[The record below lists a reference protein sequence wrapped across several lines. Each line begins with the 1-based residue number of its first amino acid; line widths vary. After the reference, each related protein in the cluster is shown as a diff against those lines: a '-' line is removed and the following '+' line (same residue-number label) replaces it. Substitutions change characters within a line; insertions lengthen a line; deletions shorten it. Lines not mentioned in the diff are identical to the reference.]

1 MKENS
6 IIKEKIL
13 QLVAFHRD
21 VKEDFFS
28 KIGLTNDNFKG
39 ENKKRPINSDA
50 IVNILAQ
57 YPEISAEWL
66 LTGKGNMLKGEVKA
80 VADTPPL
87 ADSVTN
93 ALIQRISE
101 QGEEIGRLK
110 RENEELKRQ
119 GGSGALGAAGFG
131 NANTG

>member
-1 MKENS
+1 METSTVLRVKQF
-6 IIKEKIL
+6 IDFKKIS
-13 QLVAFHRD
+13 VRKFEES
-21 VKEDFFS
+21 VGFS
-28 KIGLTNDNFKG
+28 NGSFSSQYKGNKTIGSDKI
-39 ENKKRPINSDA
+39 E
-50 IVNILAQ
+50 NILRV

-131 NANTG
+131 NANAG